1 MKDKQRSVVKE
12 GAKMDLSIIV
22 LNTKSIESDPIDF
35 VTPLILDEIHEIRIF
50 GVRVKTL
57 LFLL

>member
-35 VTPLILDEIHEIRIF
+35 
-50 GVRVKTL
+50 G
-57 LFLL
+57 